1 MSERHNRGC
10 EGLEREKRH
19 AGRVEKEAQ
28 TQYGNIPATSSN
40 ESKSSPDGKT
50 EEEVLPLA
58 GSPVKSRRKEA

>member
-10 EGLEREKRH
+10 EGLGREKRH

-28 TQYGNIPATSSN
+28 TQYSNIPAASSN
-40 ESKSSPDGKT
+40 QSKSSPDAKT

-58 GSPVKSRRKEA
+58 GSPVKSHRKEA